1 MPFIFCMTTIC
12 YGQSQAQAKKWFTD
26 GDYAKAKPAFAK
38 LIKSNP
44 KNGSLNYWYGVCLN
58 ETGEHEKALPYL
70 RQAIERDVENA
81 YRYIGD
87 YYMQDGDYDL
97 AIENY
102 EIYLDKVDPTDKRFA
117 EYTRILEQARHEY
130 KFVKR
135 VEKVIFVDSIVV
147 PKEKFIEAYQ
157 IGQECGTISTTRYLI
172 GGSSEEGTAY
182 STEMRDKIYYSDID
196 ANGTMQL
203 YMCYKMLDEWSKPT
217 PLQGMPEGDN
227 NYPYMLSDGVTIYF
241 SNNNSEGLG
250 GYDIYIT
257 RYNTATD
264 RFLMAENVGMPFN
277 STANDYMMVIDE
289 INKLGWFATDRNQP
303 DSLVCIYTFIPNDT
317 KEFYDYESG
326 NHIDILNAARIHS
339 ICATQTDEAKVR
351 TAQQNLLKLT
361 MNIASTEKKE
371 EFTFV
376 IDDYTDYHSLKDFKN
391 PEAKQMYID
400 WGTKKKQLNELH
412 KKLESK
418 RTSFTQSTLSER
430 EKMSDELLKMEQQY
444 ESLETEVNTMP
455 RTIRNK
461 EISYSNKK

>member
-1 MPFIFCMTTIC
+1 MPLIFCMTTIC

-102 EIYLDKVDPTDKRFA
+102 EVYLDKVDPTDKRFA

-147 PKEKFIEAYQ
+147 PKEKFIDAYQ

-400 WGTKKKQLNELH
+400 WGTKKNQLNELH

-461 EISYSNKK
+461 EISYSKKK

>member
-1 MPFIFCMTTIC
+1 MTTIC

-172 GGSSEEGTAY
+172 GGSSEEGTAC